1 MRLSTNICMRTR
13 NVTGKVVDPILRAN
27 PRTTPVVSMRKIINR
42 VIDYHNPDVLVLVE
56 LMESSYESFS
66 RDII

>member
-1 MRLSTNICMRTR
+1 MLP
-13 NVTGKVVDPILRAN
+13 GKVVDPILRAN
-27 PRTTPVVSMRKIINR
+27 PRTTPVVGMRKIINR

-56 LMESSYESFS
+56 LMESSYGSFS